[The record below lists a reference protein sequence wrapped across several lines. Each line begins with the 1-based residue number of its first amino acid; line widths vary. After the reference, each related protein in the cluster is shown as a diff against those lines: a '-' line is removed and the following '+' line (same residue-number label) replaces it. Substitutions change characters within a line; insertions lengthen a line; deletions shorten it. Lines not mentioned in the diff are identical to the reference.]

1 MAAAVCSALFR
12 TEEGRQALRGTLSRS
27 ARCDKEMSGAALSKL
42 NSHMAT
48 APVQARTLS
57 VRGKRVDINYL
68 ERGGFMLHRHPR
80 QVAAAERANM
90 RS

>member
-1 MAAAVCSALFR
+1 MAAAVRSALFR
-12 TEEGRQALRGTLSRS
+12 TEEGIRALRGTLSRS
-27 ARCDKEMSGAALSKL
+27 ARWGKEMSGAALSKL
-42 NSHMAT
+42 DSHMAT
-48 APVQARTLS
+48 ARVQTRTLS
-57 VRGKRVDINYL
+57 VRGKRVGITHL